1 MGRKGGGSEGVIQGD
16 QRMRIK
22 KATKRYEAWL
32 AERLTLVQAD
42 LALKH
47 SRMGEAPFPFLRA
60 TFYRWAQ
67 LWPEVRSDLGSAPR
81 VLAVGD
87 LHLENFGTWRDAE
100 GRLIWGVNDFDE
112 AFPLAYTN
120 DLVRLAVSAH
130 LAIAASHL
138 ALTTQAAC
146 KSILTGYREG
156 LEEGGRPFVLE
167 ENHKWLRE
175 AVTGELRDPVH
186 FWGKMNA
193 LPTVRGEI
201 PKSARKA
208 LEELLP
214 ERGLIY
220 RVAHR
225 VAGLGSLGRERYVA
239 IADWGGGRVAREAK
253 AMAPSA
259 CLWANGGKGAQ
270 KVFYEKI
277 ITEAARVLDPFV
289 HLRGKWIVR
298 RLSPHCSRIELGALL
313 DKRDEERLLH
323 AMGFETANIHLG
335 SKDAIKA
342 VRRDLGK
349 RKPDWLHEAA
359 HEMSEA
365 VLKDWEEWKTESGK

>member
-1 MGRKGGGSEGVIQGD
+1 MVEV
-16 QRMRIK
+16 MRIK

-32 AERLTLVQAD
+32 GERLTLVQAD

-47 SRMGEAPFPFLRA
+47 SRMVEAPFPFLRA

-67 LWPEVRSDLGSAPR
+67 LWPEVCPDLAKAPR
-81 VLAVGD
+81 TLAVGD
-87 LHLENFGTWRDAE
+87 LHVENFGTWRDVE

-112 AFPLAYTN
+112 AFPMAYTN

-130 LAIAASHL
+130 LAIAARHL
-138 ALTTQAAC
+138 ALTTPAVC
-146 KSILTGYREG
+146 KSILNGYHEG
-156 LEEGGRPFVLE
+156 LEEGGKPFVLE
-167 ENHKWLRE
+167 ENDKWLRE

-239 IADWGGGRVAREAK
+239 IADWGAGRVAREAK
-253 AMAPSA
+253 ATVPSA
-259 CLWANGGKGAQ
+259 CVWANEGKGPQ
-270 KVFYEKI
+270 KMFYEDI
-277 ITEAARVLDPFV
+277 ITKAARVLDPFV
-289 HLRGKWIVR
+289 HLRGRWIVR
-298 RLSPHCSRIELGALL
+298 RLSPHCSRIELAALPE
-313 DKRDEERLLH
+313 KRDEQRLLH

-342 VRRDLGK
+342 VRRDLGR
-349 RKPDWLHEAA
+349 RKPDWLLDAVHR
-359 HEMSEA
+359 MTKA
-365 VLKDWEEWKTESGK
+365 VLKDWEEWRKD

>member
-1 MGRKGGGSEGVIQGD
+1 MK
-16 QRMRIK
+16 IK
-22 KATKRYEAWL
+22 KASKKYETWL
-32 AERLTLVQAD
+32 AKRVTLVEAD

-47 SRMGEAPFPFLRA
+47 SRMAESSFSFLRA

-67 LWPEVRSDLGSAPR
+67 LWPQICSGLAKAPR

-87 LHLENFGTWRDAE
+87 VHVENFGTWRDAE

-112 AFPLAYTN
+112 AFPMAYTN
-120 DLVRLAVSAH
+120 DLVRLAVSAD

-138 ALTTQAAC
+138 ALTTQTAC
-146 KSILTGYREG
+146 KSILTGYLGG
-156 LEEGGRPFVLE
+156 LEEGGKPFVLE
-167 ENHKWLRE
+167 EDHKWLRE

-208 LEELLP
+208 LEEFLP
-214 ERGLIY
+214 ERELAY
-220 RVAHR
+220 RIAHR

-239 IADWGGGRVAREAK
+239 IADSQGARVAREAK
-253 AMAPSA
+253 AIAPSA
-259 CLWANGGKGAQ
+259 CVWANEGKGPQ
-270 KVFYEKI
+270 KMFYENI
-277 ITEAARVLDPFV
+277 ITNAVRALDPFL

-298 RLSPHCSRIELGALL
+298 RLSPHCCRVELAALPE
-313 DKRDEERLLH
+313 KRDEQRLLY

-335 SKDAIKA
+335 SKDTIKA

-349 RKPDWLHEAA
+349 RKPDWLQEAA
-359 HEMSEA
+359 HEMSKA
-365 VLKDWEEWKTESGK
+365 VLKDWEEWKTEAGK

>member
-1 MGRKGGGSEGVIQGD
+1 
-16 QRMRIK
+16 
-22 KATKRYEAWL
+22 
-32 AERLTLVQAD
+32 LTLVQAD

-47 SRMGEAPFPFLRA
+47 TRMSEAPFPFLRA

-67 LWPEVRSDLGSAPR
+67 LWSESGLDVVKSPR

-87 LHLENFGTWRDAE
+87 LHVENFGTWRDAE
-100 GRLIWGVNDFDE
+100 GRLVWGVNDFDE
-112 AFPLAYTN
+112 AFPMPYTN
-120 DLVRLAVSAH
+120 DLVRLAVSAQ

-138 ALTTQAAC
+138 ALTSQAAC
-146 KSILTGYREG
+146 KSILSGYREG
-156 LEEGGRPFVLE
+156 LEEGGRPFILE
-167 ENHKWLRE
+167 ENHQWLRE

-186 FWGKMNA
+186 FWGKINA
-193 LPTVRGEI
+193 LPTVRGEV
-201 PKSARKA
+201 PKGARKA

-239 IADWGGGRVAREAK
+239 ITDWEGGRVAREAK

-259 CLWANGGKGAQ
+259 CVWANEGKGPQ
-270 KVFYEKI
+270 KIFYEGI
-277 ITEAARVLDPFV
+277 ITKAARALDPFV
-289 HLRGKWIVR
+289 HLRGRWIVR
-298 RLSPHCSRIELGALL
+298 RLSPHCCRVELAALPE
-313 DKRDEERLLH
+313 KRDEERLLY

-335 SKDAIKA
+335 SNDAMKS
-342 VRRDLGK
+342 VRRDLSK

-359 HEMSEA
+359 QEMTKA
-365 VLKDWEEWKTESGK
+365 VLMDWEEWKETETGK